1 MDGIVYANGTWGPA
15 QDARVSVFDHGLL
28 YGDGIFEGIR
38 AYNGRVFKLERHI
51 DRLFESAAA
60 IRLEIG
66 TTRAQVA
73 AFVLETCRQNSIG
86 DGYIRLIVTR
96 GAGDLGIDPRSC
108 ARAALFV
115 IARPIG
121 ALYRRSPNQGISLA
135 TSPFRRVATDA
146 LSPEIKSLNYLN
158 NVLAKIDA
166 SDRGADEA
174 LFLGHDGH
182 VAEATADNI
191 FIVTPRGIATPP
203 TSQTLK
209 GITRETVIEIAETER
224 IVVDER
230 PLSLVDVWTAREVFL
245 CGTMAEVVPVGSVDG
260 RVIGSG
266 APGEI
271 TTRIMAAYSSL
282 VRATGTPIPSVALE
296 AVEAV

>member
-1 MDGIVYANGTWGPA
+1 MDGIVYSNGAWGPA
-15 QDARVSVFDHGLL
+15 RDARVSVFDHGLL

-51 DRLFESAAA
+51 ERLFESAAA
-60 IRLEIG
+60 IRLDIRM
-66 TTRAQVA
+66 TPQQVA
-73 AFVLETCRQNSIG
+73 ALVLETCRHNSIV
-86 DGYIRLIVTR
+86 DGYIRLVVTR

-108 ARAALFV
+108 PRAELFV
-115 IARPIG
+115 IARPVG
-121 ALYRRSPNQGISLA
+121 ALYRRAPEKGISLA
-135 TSPFRRVATDA
+135 TSPFRRIAPDA

-158 NVLAKIDA
+158 NVLAKMDA

-182 VAEATADNI
+182 VAEATADNVFVI
-191 FIVTPRGIATPP
+191 TARGIATPP
-203 TSQTLK
+203 TTQTLK
-209 GITRETVIEIAETER
+209 GITRDTVIEIAAAEGFS
-224 IVVDER
+224 VDER

-260 RVIGSG
+260 RLIGNG

-271 TTRIMAAYSSL
+271 TSRIMTAYASL
-282 VRATGTPIPSVALE
+282 VRATGTPIPSAALE
-296 AVEAV
+296 AEAV